1 MCLPSG
7 SPAAFSIQDVD
18 LAADIMWLKEV
29 TVAPTISILLEP
41 TRSLDGDY
49 SIMAMD
55 QAASM
60 KNMTFQRLDAA
71 VRALTDGV
79 DIASSSYT
87 HLMAVPILP

>member
-7 SPAAFSIQDVD
+7 SPAAFSIQDLD
-18 LAADIMWLKEV
+18 LAADIMWLKV
-29 TVAPTISILLEP
+29 TVDPTISILLEP

-60 KNMTFQRLDAA
+60 KNMTFQRLDTA